1 MKVLV
6 LAPFSDVVLDRMRQ
20 SLDVQYEN
28 WMDTKKLLSSDEF
41 ADRIQG
47 QDTEIIV
54 IEADFMFRE
63 VFEKAPKLK
72 FLGVCRADV
81 THVDLE
87 AATEH
92 GVLVVNTPARN
103 DVAVAELTVGLM
115 LGLARHVP
123 AAHNMVTSRSW
134 VDPTAAYFTW
144 RGTELTGK
152 TVGIVGFGAIGRKV
166 AKMISGFETT
176 ILVYDPYVAP
186 EPLEQLGA
194 RAVELDELMARSDI
208 VTLHCSVTQD
218 SMGLIS
224 EQRIALMKPTA
235 YLVNAASTFVIDM
248 NAIVDALQN
257 KRIAGAAFDVFES
270 WPVKADSPL
279 LDLDNVVL
287 TPHIGGATFETVVR
301 YSQMMADDIDRFM
314 RGERPKNLVNT
325 QVRD

>member
-194 RAVELDELMARSDI
+194 RAVELDELMAQSDI

-257 KRIAGAAFDVFES
+257 KRIAGAAFDVFET

>member
-1 MKVLV
+1 MKALV
-6 LAPFSDVVLDRMRQ
+6 LAPFSDFVLDKLRQ
-20 SLDVQYEN
+20 SLDVTYEN

-41 ADRIQG
+41 VERIQG

-81 THVDLE
+81 THVDLD

-92 GVLVVNTPARN
+92 GVPVVNTPARN
-103 DVAVAELTVGLM
+103 DVAVAELALGLM
-115 LGLARHVP
+115 LAVSRHIP
-123 AAHNMVTSRSW
+123 AAHDMVSSRSW

-166 AKMISGFETT
+166 AKMLRGFETKV
-176 ILVYDPYVAP
+176 LVYDPFVAA
-186 EPLEQLGA
+186 EPLRQSGA
-194 RAVELDELMARSDI
+194 EAVELDELMARSDI
-208 VTLHCSVTQD
+208 VTVHCSITPD

-224 EQRIALMKPTA
+224 EQKIALMKPTA

-257 KRIAGAAFDVFES
+257 KRIAGAAFDVFET

-279 LDLDNVVL
+279 LDLENVVL

-301 YSQMMADDIDRFM
+301 YSQMMADDIERFM

-325 QVRD
+325 QMGD

>member
-1 MKVLV
+1 MKALV
-6 LAPFSDVVLDRMRQ
+6 LAPFSDFVLEKMRQ
-20 SLDVQYEN
+20 SFEVQYEN
-28 WMDTKKLLSSDEF
+28 WMDTRKLLSSDEF
-41 ADRIQG
+41 VDRIQG

-54 IEADFMFRE
+54 IEADFVFRE

-92 GVLVVNTPARN
+92 GVLVVNAPARN

-176 ILVYDPYVAP
+176 IIVYDPYVAP

-194 RAVELDELMARSDI
+194 AAVELDELMARSDV

-224 EQRIALMKPTA
+224 KQRIALMKPTA

-257 KRIAGAAFDVFES
+257 KRIAGAAFDVFET

-314 RGERPKNLVNT
+314 RGERPKNLVNA

>member
-257 KRIAGAAFDVFES
+257 KRIAGAAFDVFET

>member
-152 TVGIVGFGAIGRKV
+152 AVGIVGFGAIGRKV

-257 KRIAGAAFDVFES
+257 KRIAGAAFDVFET